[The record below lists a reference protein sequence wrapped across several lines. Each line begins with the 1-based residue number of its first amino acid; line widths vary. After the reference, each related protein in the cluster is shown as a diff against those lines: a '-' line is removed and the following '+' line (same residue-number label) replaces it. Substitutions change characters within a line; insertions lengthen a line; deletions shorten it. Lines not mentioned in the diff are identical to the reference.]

1 MIQIDNYYQLL
12 LDQCQ
17 GYTVQGLFYGSRSIK
32 DIVTLQTGN
41 LGKIF
46 FFDQEPMIAGVDQEL
61 WDYVFQEPTIFAN
74 SELDS
79 IDKQELRRRHPKNF
93 IDWYF
98 FSNALISRE
107 WLSDYRYLH
116 AGWSDY
122 KTCLFDSNLI
132 TGYRQYRLYLLYL
145 LMQDK
150 SHMHSH
156 ISFNGNYDWQ
166 TDLKKYDHMN
176 LLQIDDL
183 IDTIGNYHS
192 SYDNFA
198 EEKNKNSRWMQ
209 QYISLQHYSESNL
222 ILVAETVFVENKK
235 HLTEK
240 IFKPIATGKPFILAG
255 GYKNLDYLIRYGFES
270 FSELWDESYDNIFN
284 PTARAEKVIETVK
297 QTALPNYNVYVDANT
312 TENYQKDLK
321 QSLEKLNHAHII
333 AKRNRDYFWSNQFYE
348 LVVKETINNLNAA
361 KEELASKCV

>member
-1 MIQIDNYYQLL
+1 MIQIDEYYQDLL
-12 LDQCQ
+12 KHCE

-32 DIVTLQTGN
+32 DIVTLQSGN
-41 LGKIF
+41 RGKIF
-46 FFDQEPMIAGVDQEL
+46 FFDQEPLIASVDKEL
-61 WDYVFQEPTIFAN
+61 WDHVFQEPTIFAN

-79 IDKQELRRRHPKNF
+79 LDKEELQRRHPNNF

-122 KTCLFDSNLI
+122 KTCLFDSNLV

-150 SHMHSH
+150 SHIHSH
-156 ISFNGNYDWQ
+156 ISFNGNYDWK
-166 TDLKKYDHMN
+166 TDLKHYDHMS

-183 IDTIGNYHS
+183 LDTIGDYHS

-240 IFKPIATGKPFILAG
+240 IFKPIAAGKPFILAG
-255 GYKNLDYLIRYGFES
+255 GYKNLDYIKAYGFES
-270 FSELWDESYDNIFN
+270 FDSVWDEKYDNIYN
-284 PTARAEKVIETVK
+284 PKLRAENIIETVK
-297 QTALPNYNVYVDANT
+297 STALPNQNVFKDAGT
-312 TENYQKDLK
+312 MHLYSHDL
-321 QSLEKLNHAHII
+321 QSSLEKNQQAHII
-333 AKRNRDYFWSNQFYE
+333 AKRNRDYFWSRPFKN
-348 LVVKETINNLNAA
+348 LILKEALDNLKIA
-361 KEELASKCV
+361 KSVLSSKCV